1 MGRTATALAARTSVP
16 WDADLKKRAE
26 DAMLRMEGEGH
37 RVMAAAFRDLDPAT
51 FDAKGDLLGPRH
63 RSRTDLAGRH
73 GRPAPGRVQGSRA
86 ECARSPTVRA
96 RRGSSISPCKQP
108 NRRTKDAT
116 VTEYGTKEL
125 SVVAHPNVT
134 GCVGL
139 SHEPFGSPVVQR
151 PGIFGRGGPASSMV
165 SGISP
170 GSPSAPAPRPRCSRV
185 RR

>member
-1 MGRTATALAARTSVP
+1 VVRCFVKGAAPAVMGRTATALAARTSVP

-86 ECARSPTVRA
+86 ECTVA
-96 RRGSSISPCKQP
+96 
-108 NRRTKDAT
+108 D
-116 VTEYGTKEL
+116 
-125 SVVAHPNVT
+125 
-134 GCVGL
+134 
-139 SHEPFGSPVVQR
+139 R
-151 PGIFGRGGPASSMV
+151 PGSAGDRRSHPANNHTV
-165 SGISP
+165 E
-170 GSPSAPAPRPRCSRV
+170 RKTLR
-185 RR
+185 